1 MTNELINNP
10 HTDIKKLI
18 YEIRG
23 QQVMLD
29 SDLAM
34 LYGYKV
40 KRFNEQVKNNLNRF
54 PHDFRFQLT
63 EDEYKNLRSK
73 FSTSSSY
80 GGRRYLPYVFTEQGI
95 YMLAAVLKGDIA
107 IKQSVMIMRTF
118 KDMRHYLIENQGKI
132 ISNIDIQHLLD
143 TSLKHEQD
151 ISKIKELMTTK
162 ISRADFNYLNQKIE
176 TLADNFIKNDNLKEY
191 VFLNGQQF
199 EADEAYIEIY
209 QQAKESIIVI
219 DDYIS
224 AKTLSHLKNKRSGV
238 NVTIYTDNKGYGSGK
253 LRKTEYNDFNHEYPP
268 LRLIVN
274 NNNVHDRFIIL
285 DYNTDNEKA
294 YHCGASS
301 KDAGNKICSIMQYRD
316 SSIVHPAI
324 LKPID
329 NEEYKF

>member
-1 MTNELINNP
+1 MNNELVINP
-10 HTDIKKLI
+10 DIEIKDLI

-34 LYGYKV
+34 LYGYEVKQLNRQV
-40 KRFNEQVKNNLNRF
+40 KRNVERF
-54 PHDFRFQLT
+54 PEDFMFQISK
-63 EDEYKNLRSK
+63 EEIDHLRCH
-73 FSTSSSY
+73 FGTSSDH
-80 GGRRYLPYVFTEQGI
+80 GGRRYFPYVFTEQGI
-95 YMLAAVLKGDIA
+95 YMLATVLKGEVA
-107 IKQSVMIMRTF
+107 IKQSLMIMRAF
-118 KDMRHYLIENQGKI
+118 KEMRHYLIENQGRI
-132 ISNIDIQHLLD
+132 ISKHDINHLLK

-151 ISKIKELMTTK
+151 ISKIKELIDTK
-162 ISRADFNYLNQKIE
+162 VSTDDFNYLNQKIE
-176 TLADNFIKNDNLKEY
+176 TIADNFITNDGIKEY
-191 VFLNGQQF
+191 VFLNGEQF

-224 AKTLSHLKNKRSGV
+224 TKTLSHLKNKQLGV
-238 NVTIYTDNKGYGSGK
+238 AVTIYTDNKGYGVGK
-253 LRKTEYNDFNHEYPP
+253 LREVEFNDFNHEYPS
-268 LRLIVN
+268 LRLIRN
-274 NNNVHDRFIIL
+274 NNLVHDRFIIL

-324 LKPID
+324 IKLID